1 MKKVI
6 PVLAG
11 WVSLPVAAKRLEVKR
26 QRLFQMGV
34 EEDKLDTLH
43 QIPGGSRSRPA
54 AYVISEAE
62 LCRLQRG
69 QLEAAIKAAQRD
81 DTDEGRA
88 QLASLQGQLDA
99 VQSDAVQLLMAQLGV
114 TADAA
119 DVVGDGA
126 LARLL
131 RKRAEGMQVPVA
143 A

>member
-1 MKKVI
+1 MKKEI
-6 PVLAG
+6 PVLIG

-34 EEDKLDTLH
+34 EEDKLSSLH
-43 QIPGGSRSRPA
+43 QIPGERERPA

-62 LCRLQRG
+62 LCRLRRE
-69 QLEAAIKAAQRD
+69 QLEAGVKAAQRD

-88 QLASLQGQLDA
+88 HLASLQRQLDA
-99 VQSDAVQLLMAQLGV
+99 VQLDAVQLLLAQLGA

-119 DVVGDGA
+119 EVAGDEA
-126 LARLL
+126 LAVLL
-131 RKRAEGMQVPVA
+131 RERAESMQVPVA